1 MHANDEKISS
11 FVKNVAPYQPSR
23 GIASVHLVMIAQS
36 EKEICFRCALD
47 GRRTVHRAASASS
60 LGFSRVIAL

>member
-1 MHANDEKISS
+1 MHAIYETSS
-11 FVKNVAPYQPSR
+11 FVKNVAPWS
-23 GIASVHLVMIAQS
+23 IASVLLVMIAHS
-36 EKEICFRCALD
+36 EEEICIRCALD

>member
-1 MHANDEKISS
+1 MWLL
-11 FVKNVAPYQPSR
+11 VQP
-23 GIASVHLVMIAQS
+23 IASVHLVMIAHS
-36 EKEICFRCALD
+36 EEEICIRCALD